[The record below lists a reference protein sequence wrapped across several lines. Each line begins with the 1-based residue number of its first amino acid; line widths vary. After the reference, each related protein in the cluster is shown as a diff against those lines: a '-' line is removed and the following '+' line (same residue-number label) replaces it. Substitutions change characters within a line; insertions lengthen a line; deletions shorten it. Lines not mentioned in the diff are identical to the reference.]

1 MVVLLLM
8 SIYRMNAKVLA
19 KIRGERWLFFSKNR
33 LAKGRKA
40 PVFA

>member
-1 MVVLLLM
+1 MVLLPLM
-8 SIYRMNAKVLA
+8 SIYRMNAKVFA
-19 KIRGERWLFFSKNR
+19 KIRDERWLFFSKNR